1 MQFLVNARSL
11 TESFEKSQFDEL
23 RPAERRAVR
32 TLYAQGIVRNA
43 WHCEDGRVILL
54 MEGRDRPEI
63 AATLATLPFSQR
75 GMLDC
80 EVIALQGFEGFGP
93 DS

>member
-1 MQFLVNARSL
+1 MQFFVNARSR
-11 TESFEKSQFDEL
+11 TESFENKQFDEL

-32 TLYAQGIVRNA
+32 TLYAQGIVRAA

-54 MEGRDRPEI
+54 MEGRDQAEI
-63 AATLATLPFSQR
+63 AAALATLPFSQR

-80 EVIALQGFEGFGP
+80 EVIALRGFEGFGP
-93 DS
+93 ES